1 MTLAVEV
8 ALDLAANG
16 QGEFF
21 TLDDPTKGVLDGA
34 TYKLAGDVFVDFTDR
49 VRSLRISRGRSSR
62 LARFTSA
69 TGQVVFDNRD
79 RFLDPSWGPRDT
91 VQAMLRRATFFID
104 AHYADSS
111 QTLRNLGTGGSA
123 LDATLGSSGSAD
135 SNDPKWLPYYGTPY
149 VYLPGVS
156 GNYLSV
162 PNAAALQI
170 TGDLDLRVQVAMD
183 DWTPASA
190 QALIA
195 KWDDAG
201 GGPLQSYLLLLNATG
216 TLTLWIDNG
225 AGALGRTSTV
235 ATGITDG
242 AVKWVRAVI
251 DVDNGAAGHDVKFYL
266 SDDGSSWTQLGSTV
280 TNAGVVAIR
289 STTAPLSVGARAAS
303 GATTPAAGKFYR
315 AQVLNGIDGTT
326 VLDVDTSVLTSGA
339 ATSFTAT
346 TGQTVTINRATS
358 GRKTVCV
365 TQNVWLF
372 GTDDYMSVA
381 DSALLNFGASDS
393 FTLIAVVR
401 QWNTSP
407 SYGRYIDKWNG
418 TAGYVLSSNNTSL
431 GALAYVSDT
440 GAHAAQ
446 QSTTAQS
453 AGSLAV
459 FSARLDRSLNTIVPG
474 VNTTFATGWPTTS
487 IVDTT
492 NTSSLGIGRRT
503 SGTNYGDFE
512 LVAVAVFRRALTA
525 TEIGLV
531 STYFAG
537 RSGTTDPDDYIDG
550 TGSPYYG
557 QIVPRKQIRITD
569 DGTLV
574 ALVQAEDW
582 NLDYSMSGDMLAVVA
597 LTDGLAT
604 LAKATIDETAV
615 SSESSGDRVAVV
627 LDAAAWPDGMRT
639 LDAGRATLSAGTI
652 DAGTNALT
660 YLQKVE
666 ASEPGAL
673 FVAKDAT
680 LTFLDRGTLQAYTTG
695 VTFGTGGI
703 PFAEPF
709 TTTYGTDDMVNRA
722 TVTYTGGTAVTD
734 DATSQA
740 AYGVI
745 ARSIDTLLDDADDAD
760 ALANWTVSQGKDPV
774 LRFKVITIKR
784 GACTDAQW
792 AQVLALE
799 LGSTALVEWT
809 PGAVGDPVAQ
819 YVTVDGIAHDAAKAG
834 TEHTVTLTLSE
845 TSAGFILDDSVFGVL
860 DSSILAF

>member
-1 MTLAVEV
+1 MAVTVEV

-21 TLDDPTKGVLDGA
+21 TLDDPVKGVLDNA
-34 TYKLAGDVFVDFTDR
+34 TYLLAGDVFVDMTDR
-49 VRSLRISRGRSSR
+49 VRSVRLSRGRSSQ
-62 LARFTSA
+62 LSRFTSA

-123 LDATLGSSGSAD
+123 LDATLGSTGSAD
-135 SNDPKWLPYYGTPY
+135 SNDPKWLAFTGTPY
-149 VYLPGVS
+149 VYLPGAS

-162 PNAAALQI
+162 PDAAALDI
-170 TGDLDLRVQVAMD
+170 TGDIDIRVKVAMD
-183 DWTPASA
+183 DWTPGANSTFLAKYASSPN
-190 QALIA
+190 LSYCVDVNTSGNLRFICSLNGTT
-195 KWDDAG
+195 AG
-201 GGPLQSYLLLLNATG
+201 VVAVSTAATG
-216 TLTLWIDNG
+216 LTDLSGKWLRWTRNS
-225 AGALGRTSTV
+225 ST
-235 ATGITDG
+235 G
-242 AVKWVRAVI
+242 
-251 DVDNGAAGHDVKFYL
+251 DVNFYM
-266 SDDGSSWTQLGSTV
+266 SDDGSTWVQLGTTV
-280 TNAGVVAIR
+280 SAATGAMFSGNYDVAIGSR
-289 STTAPLSVGARAAS
+289 SDGSQPI
-303 GATTPAAGKFYR
+303 AGKMYR
-315 AQVLNGIDGTT
+315 AIIRNGIDGTT
-326 VLDVDTSVLTSGA
+326 VLDVDCSVLTSGA
-339 ATSFTAT
+339 ATSFTEQSSNAA
-346 TGQTVTINRATS
+346 TVTINRATS

-418 TAGYVLSSNNTSL
+418 TAGYTLSSNNTSL

-537 RSGTTDPDDYIDG
+537 RSGTTDPDVPIDG

-557 QIVPRKQIRITD
+557 LIVPRKQVRISDD

-574 ALVQAEDW
+574 ALAQVENWRPDW
-582 NLDYSMSGDMLAVVA
+582 TMGGDAVMVA
-597 LTDGLAT
+597 TLTDGLAT
-604 LAKATIDETAV
+604 LAKATVPETV
-615 SSESSGDRVAVV
+615 VGFESSGDRVTAV
-627 LDAAAWPDGMRT
+627 LDAAEWPAGMRT
-639 LDAGRATLSAGTI
+639 LDAGRAYLSAGTI

-673 FVAKDAT
+673 FVGKDAT
-680 LTFLDRGTLQAYTTG
+680 VTFLDRATLQGFADP
-695 VTFGTGGI
+695 VTFGDDGI
-703 PFAEPF
+703 PFSEPF
-709 TTTYGTDDMVNRA
+709 TTSYSTDDMANRA
-722 TVTYTGGTAVTD
+722 SVTYTGGTATAD

-740 AYGVI
+740 AYGVL
-745 ARSIDTLLDDADDAD
+745 ARTVDTFLDDADDAQAFAD
-760 ALANWTVSQGKDPV
+760 WTVARSADPI
-774 LRFKVITIKR
+774 LRVDAITVKR

-792 AQVLALE
+792 VDVLGLE
-799 LGSTALVEWT
+799 LGSAAVISWT
-809 PGAVGDPVAQ
+809 PGGIGDTQTQ
-819 YVTVDGIAHDAAKAG
+819 YVTVDGIGHDAGRGG
-834 TEHTVTLTLSE
+834 TEHTVTLSL
-845 TSAGFILDDSVFGVL
+845 AQAQPGFILDDPVWGVL
-860 DSSILAF
+860 DTSRLAF